1 MARSIHYPNV
11 ENVSTGEN
19 IAPLT
24 LLNSIKT
31 IDGSGSG
38 LDADTVDGHEVVEQ
52 GTGSGQDPNVDIKL
66 GWNSTTNHITAFA
79 GTNDLGNVITSDD
92 LDGSLPVTGR
102 MYNPAEQLSDSA
114 NISWDWAN
122 LQVAEVTITAN
133 RILSNP
139 INAAAGQYCS
149 LRVNR
154 TGAFVLSFGNNF
166 RGISGI
172 TQSSTSGAIDH
183 FVFRYSGTYFELVSL
198 RTNVGA

>member
-24 LLNSIKT
+24 LLNSIKS
-31 IDGSGSG
+31 IDGAGSG

-52 GTGSGQDPNVDIKL
+52 GTGAGQDANIDIKL
-66 GWNSTTNHITAFA
+66 GWNSTTGHVTLFA
-79 GTNDLGNVITSDD
+79 GANDLGNVITSDD

-102 MYNPAEQLSDSA
+102 AYNPTEQLTDSA
-114 NISWDWAN
+114 NISWDWA
-122 LQVAEVTITAN
+122 QVQTADITITAN
-133 RILSNP
+133 RILDNP
-139 INAAAGQYCS
+139 INPANGQYAS

-154 TGAFVLSFGNNF
+154 TGAYVLSFGSNF
-166 RGISGI
+166 KGITGI
-172 TQSSTSGAIDH
+172 TQSNVASAVDH
-183 FVFRYSGTYFELVSL
+183 FVFRYNGTYFELVSL